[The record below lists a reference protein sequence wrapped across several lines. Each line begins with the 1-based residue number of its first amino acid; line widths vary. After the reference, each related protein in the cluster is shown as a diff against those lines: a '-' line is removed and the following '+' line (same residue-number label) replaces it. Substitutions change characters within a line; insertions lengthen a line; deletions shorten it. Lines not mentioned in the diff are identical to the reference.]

1 MPQLDF
7 FMYQNVVV
15 YATIVFFILSYNIYL
30 LLIKIFKIL
39 KTRLLLNKVY
49 DELSVDNEIVI
60 IKSEKTSNKF
70 SLLTKEYFNINNT
83 NATF

>member
-49 DELSVDNEIVI
+49 DELSVDDSIVS

-70 SLLTKEYFNINNT
+70 SLLTKEALNN
-83 NATF
+83 AIKI